1 MAMLHAVDRVAYRL
15 QHLSLLLHATVYQET
30 ARLLAK
36 QPRPHVSGAVVRELQ
51 RRARALAE
59 EDLQNV
65 ERGHY
70 PRSLLFSMPLGEY
83 ARALPRLVRDMPRI
97 LERKRREDYKDLP
110 ADVDRA
116 RYPAYYRRA
125 FHWQTD
131 GYLSDHSA
139 EVYELGV
146 ELLFRGTADVMRRQI
161 IPPISE
167 ELRQRALLA
176 GARGQ
181 AGPPLR
187 LLDVACGTGS
197 ALKQVARAHP
207 QLSYFGVDLSPHYA
221 KRARHQLRDVAQLAI
236 AVENAEAMPFADRS
250 FDLVTCV
257 YLFHELPRNARRC
270 VAREM
275 LRVLRPGGLL
285 VIEDSAQLADSAAIE
300 PALRAFPREFHEPFF
315 DDYLEDDLAA
325 LFTEAGAVVTSSRPH
340 LVSKVVV
347 ARKPGAPAA

>member
-1 MAMLHAVDRVAYRL
+1 MLHAVDRAAYHL
-15 QHLSLLLHATVYQET
+15 QHLSFLLQATVYQET
-30 ARLLAK
+30 ARLLAR
-36 QPRPHVSGAVVRELQ
+36 QPRPSISKEVLRELQ
-51 RRARALAE
+51 QRSRALSE
-59 EDLQNV
+59 EDLHNV
-65 ERGHY
+65 ELGHY
-70 PRSLLFSMPLGEY
+70 PRSLLFSMPLGDY
-83 ARALPRLVRDMPRI
+83 ARALPSLVRDMPRM
-97 LERKRREDYKDLP
+97 LQRKREENYKDLP

-139 EVYELGV
+139 RVYELGV

-167 ELRQRALLA
+167 FLRQRATT
-176 GARGQ
+176 Q
-181 AGPPLR
+181 PPQPAR

-197 ALKQVARAHP
+197 ALKQLAAAHP

-221 KRARHQLRDVAQLAI
+221 RRARHQLRDVEQLAI
-236 AVENAEAMPFADRS
+236 AVENAEAMPFADAS
-250 FDLVTCV
+250 FDVVTCV
-257 YLFHELPRNARRC
+257 YLFHELPRKARRR

-285 VIEDSAQLADSAAIE
+285 VVEDSAQLADSASLE
-300 PALRAFPREFHEPFF
+300 PALRTFPREFHEPFF

-325 LFTEAGAVVTSSRPH
+325 LFTEAGAIVASSRPH
-340 LVSKVVV
+340 LVAKVV
-347 ARKPGAPAA
+347 AAHKPGGGLPS